1 VSAIAAGTFVTVFW
15 DSAFVHQHLPTVIAQ
30 RDAIFPA
37 LLAAVLCLIVV
48 SAVTKPPS
56 AEVIAQFHGLGEN

>member
-1 VSAIAAGTFVTVFW
+1 VSAIAAGTLVTVFW
-15 DSAFVHQHLPTVIAQ
+15 DSGFIHNHLPTIIAQ

-37 LLAAVLCLIVV
+37 LLASVLCLVVV

-56 AEVIAQFHGLGEN
+56 PEHIAQFHGK